1 MIPITPGFTAILG
14 RTGQG
19 KTQALL
25 HIAKASRQK
34 TALITVEEGHHA
46 LAQRLAS
53 QGAES
58 VYVVEPEISF
68 VDAAKH
74 LFDNGVRTLLI
85 DHMSLT
91 TLFSWDNKSSS
102 AVAREECQRIKEMM
116 PPGSTVVI
124 TEQSPRTVI
133 MPAWLKD
140 IPDVVWAFVGDR
152 SIRCIRGQQEGA
164 LISLPLFPRAA

>member
-14 RTGQG
+14 RPGQG

-34 TALITVEEGHHA
+34 TALINVEEGHRA
-46 LAQRLAS
+46 LARRLAS

-68 VDAAKH
+68 ADTAKH
-74 LFDNGVRTLLI
+74 LFNNGVRTLLI

-91 TLFSWDNKSSS
+91 TLFSWDNKSS
-102 AVAREECQRIKEMM
+102 AAIVREECLRIKEMM
-116 PPGSTVVI
+116 PSGSTVVI
-124 TEQSPRTVI
+124 TESAPRTVS

-140 IPDVVWAFVGDR
+140 IPDAVWTFVADK
-152 SIRCIRGQQEGA
+152 SVQCMRGQQEGK
-164 LISLPLFPRAA
+164 LISLPLFPRAV